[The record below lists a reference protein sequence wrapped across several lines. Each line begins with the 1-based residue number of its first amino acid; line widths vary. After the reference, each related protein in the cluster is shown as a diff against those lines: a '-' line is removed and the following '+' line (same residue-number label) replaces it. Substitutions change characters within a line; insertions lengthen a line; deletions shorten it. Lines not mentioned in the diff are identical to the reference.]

1 MRANLA
7 SADEDTH
14 EEDTGLRVRDEERD
28 NEDVAGDKTDTE
40 GSTTR
45 DNGRAAGTDKPE
57 REQTD
62 KGGTERDGPFRYG
75 ARSLKGRKDEEE
87 TGVWV
92 DRSPGTREPDEADG
106 IVDVDAGATSS
117 ASHS

>member
-7 SADEDTH
+7 SADVVTQGEG
-14 EEDTGLRVRDEERD
+14 TGLRDEERD
-28 NEDVAGDKTDTE
+28 NEDVAGGKTDTE
-40 GSTTR
+40 GSATR

-62 KGGTERDGPFRYG
+62 EGGTERDGPSRYW
-75 ARSLKGRKDEEE
+75 ACSLKGRKDEEE

-92 DRSPGTREPDEADG
+92 DRSPGTREPDEANG
-106 IVDVDAGATSS
+106 IVDVDADATSS
-117 ASHS
+117 EPPS

>member
-1 MRANLA
+1 MQANLA

-45 DNGRAAGTDKPE
+45 ENGRAAGTDKPE

-106 IVDVDAGATSS
+106 IVDVDADATSS
-117 ASHS
+117 EPPS

>member
-45 DNGRAAGTDKPE
+45 ENGRAAGTDKPE

-62 KGGTERDGPFRYG
+62 EGGTERDGPFRYG

-87 TGVWV
+87 TGV
-92 DRSPGTREPDEADG
+92 
-106 IVDVDAGATSS
+106 
-117 ASHS
+117 